1 MPDGTGFFSAPQA
14 NNWFDVGEWN
24 IYVNTLRRTG
34 IVLFRIRDYSLV
46 AGP

>member
-14 NNWFDVGEWN
+14 NNRFDVGEWN
-24 IYVNTLRRTG
+24 ICNRRRTG
-34 IVLFRIRDYSLV
+34 IVLFRIPKYSLV